1 MLQKE
6 TIRPIHTDDLDRL
19 KEIIDL
25 NELFPSELLDD
36 MIQPYFE
43 ESSEDEF
50 WVTYEGNG
58 VPVAIAYY
66 APERM
71 TSGTY
76 NLYLI
81 AIHPDFQGKGI
92 GWDMLNFVENHLRD
106 RGERILLIET
116 SGLPEFEKTRDFYK
130 KNNYHQEAVVRE
142 FYAEGEDKI
151 IFWKSLQDVT
161 L

>member
-6 TIRPIHTDDLDRL
+6 KIRPIHTGDLEGL

-43 ESSEDEF
+43 ESSEGEF
-50 WVTYEGNG
+50 WITYERNG
-58 VPVAIAYY
+58 LPVAIAYY

-92 GWDMLNFVENHLRD
+92 GRDMLDFIENHLKD
-106 RGERILLIET
+106 RGERILLVET

-130 KNNYHQEAVVRE
+130 KNNYHQESVVRE
-142 FYAEGEDKI
+142 FYAQGEDKI
-151 IFWKSLQDVT
+151 IFWKSLQGVA

>member
-6 TIRPIHTDDLDRL
+6 KIRPIHTGDLERL

-25 NELFPSELLDD
+25 NELFPSELLEE

-43 ESSEDEF
+43 ESSKEEF
-50 WVTYEGNG
+50 WVTYEVNG
-58 VPVAIAYY
+58 VPVAVAYY

-76 NLYLI
+76 NLHLI

-92 GWDMLNFVENHLRD
+92 GQDMLNFVENHLRD

-142 FYAEGEDKI
+142 FYAQGEDKI
-151 IFWKSLQDVT
+151 IFWKSLQGIT